1 MDDYHSILA
10 KAVRGLDRNTAAARR
25 RLYKR
30 AHSALLSEMQN
41 AYPRIPR
48 SEIMIA
54 QMALDTAIGQVEAEA
69 ALVAL
74 EKSVE
79 QVERGDAPT
88 VPDTAI
94 ERVEEHGR
102 SYPWPKPVAPGS
114 LIPTRTWKPRRLPAN
129 QGDRRESLFGIRRLF
144 RWRSPRSTEVK
155 KRTRAATLGSLNCF
169 SARRER
175 RMGIIRISRRNARQ
189 TATSIRADVVVG
201 PCCLPLMTRA
211 YDGRGMRSSS
221 LAVNE
226 MRRSGEQRHWGA
238 DGRPQP
244 C

>member
-1 MDDYHSILA
+1 MADYHSILA

-25 RLYKR
+25 RLYER
-30 AHSALLSEMQN
+30 AHSALLLEMQN

-54 QMALDTAIGQVEAEA
+54 QMALDTAIGQLEAEA
-69 ALVAL
+69 ALLAL

-79 QVERGDAPT
+79 HVERDDAPT

-102 SYPWPKPVAPGS
+102 SYQWPKPVAPGS

-144 RWRSPRSTEVK
+144 QWRSPRSTEISEEK
-155 KRTRAATLGSLNCF
+155 DAGGDTWLTELLQRATREEDEAYQDFAPKRASN
-169 SARRER
+169 
-175 RMGIIRISRRNARQ
+175 RN
-189 TATSIRADVVVG
+189 VYPG
-201 PCCLPLMTRA
+201 
-211 YDGRGMRSSS
+211 
-221 LAVNE
+221 
-226 MRRSGEQRHWGA
+226 
-238 DGRPQP
+238 
-244 C
+244 